1 MSPDRPA
8 RGDDAR
14 DAVLDAARLAFR
26 ASGYVGTTLRGVA
39 AAAGV
44 APDVVKS
51 YYDNKDALFAAA
63 LRLPVD
69 PSSAVPDLLAPGLEG
84 MGERLVR
91 MTMRTLGDERVRD
104 DLATLF
110 AATPNAAVPE
120 GTSRAIATLS
130 DFVASSLIDRVV
142 RALGVPDARMRSAV
156 VASHLVGMAVTRYV
170 VRLEPLA
177 SAPDELVVRLYA
189 PTIQDLL
196 DTKRPLPTAAF
207 DNEPEGSA

>member
-1 MSPDRPA
+1 VTPDRPV
-8 RGDDAR
+8 REDDGR

-63 LRLPVD
+63 LRLPLD
-69 PSSAVPDLLAPGLEG
+69 PASAIPELLAPGLDG

-110 AATPNAAVPE
+110 AAAPNAAVPE
-120 GTSRAIATLS
+120 GTNRAIATLS
-130 DFVASSLIDRVV
+130 DFIASSLIDRVV

-189 PTIQDLL
+189 PTIQQLL
-196 DTKRPLPTAAF
+196 DTKRPLPTAVI
-207 DNEPEGSA
+207 DEPKGSA